1 MAVVSFGRR
10 LDAPGRPTESDTVP
24 RDSRDRSIPP
34 VRRLRKLWF
43 LPEGRRLSNQVWAQ
57 RHRGLTW
64 LLWAHIPALYVYA
77 IALGWAPLGG
87 ALQCLIIA
95 APAALAVVPQ
105 FSRNL
110 RSASTSIGLVIGASI
125 LVHLSGGSTE
135 AHFQFFVILGFL
147 TLYQA
152 WLPLLMAL
160 GYVVI
165 EHGVIGAIDPR
176 AVYSDPAAIEHPWRY
191 AAIHG
196 GFILAAAFANVLSW
210 RLTEQEALRDGLTG
224 LPNRIFFLDSLS
236 RSLEGRGK
244 TSTAV
249 LFLDLDNF
257 KDANDAFGH
266 NVGDLLLQALSRRLQ
281 TCLRAGDM
289 LARLGGDEFAVVL
302 CDVPNRADA
311 RRSAERIL
319 AAFDDPFRV
328 ADITLSS
335 AASVGLAFSDADTE
349 SAADLLRNADLAMY
363 EAKRSGGA
371 RVAEFEPIFHAVALR
386 RTELEAELRDALD
399 QGQFVV
405 HYQPIFEVSSKRLVG
420 SEALVRW
427 MHPTRGLVP
436 PGDFIPAAEQSGLIV
451 PLGTWILRT
460 ACLQTAAWH
469 AEHPD
474 RAPIWVSVNLSP
486 RQLLDRTLV
495 QTVAEA
501 LHDAGLESSSLCLEV
516 TEGSVITDFDA
527 TVPTLHALRGLGV
540 SLALDDFG
548 TGYSSLSYLKQLPVN
563 SVKID
568 RSFVSDL
575 GQVTQNA
582 QIVHAIIELAHAL
595 GISVTAEGAETDEQ
609 LNVLRALQSDHVQG
623 FLLGRP
629 MPAADMGAVLDQ
641 HSPSQAGRR

>member
-1 MAVVSFGRR
+1 VAVVG
-10 LDAPGRPTESDTVP
+10 V
-24 RDSRDRSIPP
+24 DSSRPP
-34 VRRLRKLWF
+34 VRRIRRLWF
-43 LPEGRRLSNQVWAQ
+43 LPEGRRLSDQVWAQ

-64 LLWAHIPALYVYA
+64 LLWAHIPVLYVFA
-77 IALGWAPLGG
+77 ILRGFAPLGG
-87 ALQCLIIA
+87 ALQCLVIVV
-95 APAALAVVPQ
+95 PAALALVPQ

-110 RSASTSIGLVIGASI
+110 RSASTSIGLVIGASV
-125 LVHLSGGSTE
+125 LVHLADGSTE

-165 EHGVIGAIDPR
+165 EHGLIGAIDPR
-176 AVYSDPAAIEHPWRY
+176 AVYNDPAAIAHPWRY
-191 AAIHG
+191 AGIHG
-196 GFILAAAFANVLSW
+196 GFILMAAFANVLSW

-224 LPNRIFFLDSLS
+224 LPNRIFFLDSLTKA
-236 RSLEGRGK
+236 LVGRGK

-281 TCLRAGDM
+281 RCLRAGDV

-311 RRSAERIL
+311 KRSAERIV
-319 AAFDDPFRV
+319 AALDEPFKV
-328 ADITLSS
+328 AEILLSS
-335 AASVGLAFSDADTE
+335 SASVGLAFSDDDTE

-363 EAKRSGGA
+363 EAKRSGGG
-371 RVAEFEPIFHAVALR
+371 RVAEFQPILHAVALR

-405 HYQPIFEVSSKRLVG
+405 HYQPIFEVSSRRLVG
-420 SEALVRW
+420 SEALIRW
-427 MHPTRGLVP
+427 QHPTRGLVP
-436 PGDFIPAAEQSGLIV
+436 PGEFIPAAEQSGLIV
-451 PLGTWILRT
+451 QIGTWILRT
-460 ACLQTAAWH
+460 ACRQTAAWH
-469 AEHPD
+469 AELPD
-474 RAPIWVSVNLSP
+474 SAPMWVSVNLSP
-486 RQLLDRTLV
+486 RQLLDRTFV

-527 TVPTLHALRGLGV
+527 TMPTLHALRALGV

-575 GQVTQNA
+575 GQGTQNSH
-582 QIVHAIIELAHAL
+582 IVLAIIELAHAL
-595 GISVTAEGAETDEQ
+595 GISVTAEGAETETQ
-609 LNVLRALQSDHVQG
+609 LDVLRALRSDHVQG

-629 MPAADMGAVLDQ
+629 MPAAQMGELLHQLSGSRVGSSTKNPNAT
-641 HSPSQAGRR
+641 R